1 MRKLIF
7 FLAVILFSYEGQVL
21 PFEEYDIKADVSGKV
36 IKTFKNLEN
45 SNLKNRLIIRL
56 DDSDERI
63 DLKNIENQIEIL
75 KAEINN
81 QKEVVK
87 RKRELYLRYENLKT
101 KSFESKSLKFYDYI
115 NAKNQLL
122 NLKSNL
128 SNLIAKRDKL
138 KDLIKKKNIRYSGY
152 LSEILVSTQ
161 DYVTPGRL
169 IAKGYDLSKEKIYIY
184 IPIDKVE
191 KIKSKQVYINGK
203 KSNFKISKIWKVND
217 SKYVTSYKVELVG
230 KGLKIGDIVKID
242 FKKE

>member
-1 MRKLIF
+1 MKKFII

-36 IKTFKNLEN
+36 VKTFKNLEN
-45 SNLKNRLIIRL
+45 SNLTNSLIIKL
-56 DDSDERI
+56 DDSDEKI

-230 KGLKIGDIVKID
+230 KGLKIGDIVKVD

>member
-1 MRKLIF
+1 MKKFII

-45 SNLKNRLIIRL
+45 SNLKNSLIIKL
-56 DDSDERI
+56 DDSDEKI

-138 KDLIKKKNIRYSGY
+138 KDLINKKNIRYSGY
-152 LSEILVSTQ
+152 LSEILVSVG
-161 DYVTPGRL
+161 DYVTPSRL

-184 IPIDKVE
+184 VPIDKVE
-191 KIKSKQVYINGK
+191 KIKSNQVYINGK
-203 KSNFKISKIWKVND
+203 KSNFKIYKIWKVND

-230 KGLKIGDIVKID
+230 KGLKIGDIVRVE